1 MPNELL
7 DDNSLEITESP
18 AVALSQLEKDSK
30 RIRFLSIFFL
40 LCHLGSFLFLRIFHN
55 EKFMQHIQEYLKGDS
70 LGAFFSAVAV
80 VELQYLLLFLVINF
94 ILTSILFK
102 NNRKRSFKFVIE
114 ECKMDKNPFYGIFH
128 LLSMAGVVI
137 IGVLVFLLIII
148 LIMSFALATIFAI
161 IGYFVSQIYVG
172 AIDWNSH
179 QLEVDIAFII
189 VSLASFYMLYGQ
201 LKANA
206 VLNKPK

>member
-18 AVALSQLEKDSK
+18 VVELSQLEKDSK

-40 LCHLGSFLFLRIFHN
+40 ISHLGYFLFLRIFYN
-55 EKFMQHIQEYLKGDS
+55 EKFMQHVQEYLRGDN

-80 VELQYLLLFLVINF
+80 VELQYLLLFLVSNF
-94 ILTSILFK
+94 VLTSILFK

-128 LLSMAGVVI
+128 LLSLAGVII
-137 IGVLVFLLIII
+137 IGFIIFLLLITIII
-148 LIMSFALATIFAI
+148 SFVFAAVFGAI
-161 IGYFVSQIYVG
+161 IYLLSLFFAE
-172 AIDWNSH
+172 AIPWNSH
-179 QLEVDIAFII
+179 QLEVDISFII
-189 VSLASFYMLYGQ
+189 VSFASFYVLHGQ

-206 VLNKPK
+206 IKPLN